1 MKKFLGVAAMAGA
14 LFAFTGCGVGAI
26 GSGGPNGMVYTD
38 TTVPLAGNG
47 AGSTKQGTAVCTGIL
62 AVAAFGD
69 CSVEAAAKNGGI
81 TQVQSVDAKIFN
93 VLGLYT
99 TYTTIV
105 KGR

>member
-1 MKKFLGVAAMAGA
+1 MKKVLGATALAGA
-14 LFAFTGCGVGAI
+14 LFALTGCGVGAI
-26 GSGGPNGMVYTD
+26 GSGGPNGVVFTD
-38 TTVPLAGNG
+38 TTVPLSGNA

-69 CSVEAAAKNGGI
+69 CSVEAAARNGGI

-93 VLGLYT
+93 ILGLYT

>member
-1 MKKFLGVAAMAGA
+1 MKKVLGVAAMAAA
-14 LFAFTGCGVGAI
+14 LFALTGCAGSM
-26 GSGGPNGMVYTD
+26 GSGGPNGIIFSD
-38 TTVPLAGNG
+38 KTVPLSGDSV
-47 AGSTKQGTAVCTGIL
+47 GSTKQGTAVCTGIL
-62 AVAAFGD
+62 SIVATGD

-81 TQVQSVDAKIFN
+81 TQVQSVEAKIFD